1 MTVPFGN
8 PIPHPRQESL
18 HEEVSGLRR
27 YGWHTMTNVTLSTG
41 LFCLICSVVSSEHP
55 AGALRRGSLPFGWKV
70 AGKFR
75 IDVIGHSFRSLVA
88 RLAPFRVAVGEPYV
102 TEREAIHSARSAG
115 RRRRPTS
122 ARPNT
127 VGNAFQDA
135 VGCPRRVWSGHADGC
150 TERSTVHDGA
160 KQHGQPMPAAGRSND
175 REYSLKIWG
184 VIARRNSLDS

>member
-1 MTVPFGN
+1 MPFGN

-41 LFCLICSVVSSEHP
+41 LFCLICSVVSLEHP
-55 AGALRRGSLPFGWKV
+55 AGALRRGSPSFGWKV

-75 IDVIGHSFRSLVA
+75 IDVIGHSFRSLEA
-88 RLAPFRVAVGEPYV
+88 RLAPCRVAVGEPYV
-102 TEREAIHSARSAG
+102 TEREAIHRARSAG

-122 ARPNT
+122 ARTNT
-127 VGNAFQDA
+127 LGNAFHDA
-135 VGCPRRVWSGHADGC
+135 VGCLRRVWSGHA
-150 TERSTVHDGA
+150 ERYTVPDGA

-175 REYSLKIWG
+175 REYSLKILG
-184 VIARRNSLDS
+184 VIARRNSSDS